1 MLLCCEPTVSPDCR
15 PRLLS
20 DGPLSP
26 YSSVPL
32 TIEVWGGAG
41 VSPTVNAVR
50 GPSPDVSQCLLSPSY
65 TVPSLNSQPG
75 EGPD

>member
-1 MLLCCEPTVSPDCR
+1 MLLCCGPTVSPDCR

-26 YSSVPL
+26 HSSVPL

-41 VSPTVNAVR
+41 VSPTVNSVR
-50 GPSPDVSQCLLSPSY
+50 GPSLEVSQSLLSTSY
-65 TVPSLNSQPG
+65 TVPSLGSQAG